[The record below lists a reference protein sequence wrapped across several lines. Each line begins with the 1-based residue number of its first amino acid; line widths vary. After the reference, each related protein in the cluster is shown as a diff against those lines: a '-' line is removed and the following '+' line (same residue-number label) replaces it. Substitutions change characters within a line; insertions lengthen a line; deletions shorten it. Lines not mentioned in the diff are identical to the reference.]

1 MGPSYANLIVSYIEN
16 KFFSNY
22 QGPKADLYKRY
33 LYIDD
38 CVGATSSSREEPI
51 YYLGEFFSPG
61 LKYTWEISGNSLA
74 FLEIKLSINDIEI
87 TSWKAR
93 AYGIFTRVGE
103 VSEIERVSAANE

>member
-1 MGPSYANLIVSYIEN
+1 MGPSYANLFVGYIEN

-38 CVGATSSSREEPI
+38 CVGTTSFQQRRTQPI
-51 YYLGEFFSPG
+51 YYLGQLLSPG

-74 FLEIKLSINDIEI
+74 FLEIKTFYQRQWFI
-87 TSWKAR
+87 
-93 AYGIFTRVGE
+93 Y
-103 VSEIERVSAANE
+103 